1 MKCLTLAALVGAAL
15 LSGCASD
22 ATKPSGHEVAQR
34 SDGTSLG
41 TYIPRKNPSPENVK
55 TIDRQA
61 MENDRIMNNGVN
73 NGPGGK

>member
-22 ATKPSGHEVAQR
+22 AAKSSGHEVAER
-34 SDGTSLG
+34 SDSTSLG
-41 TYIPRKNPSPENVK
+41 TYIPRKNPSTENVK

-61 MENDRIMNNGVN
+61 MENDRMMNNGVN